1 MAYQSIG
8 LGATANDGSGDTLRD
23 GATKVNANFVE
34 IYTALGD
41 GSSLT
46 TGITATASDVTFTGN
61 DYNVVWDKSASAL
74 EFADNAKL
82 QLGSSSD
89 LSIYHDGSN
98 SYIQDGGTGYL
109 LLTSDGPGVRINSS
123 TAEVMGDFVPN
134 GAVTLYY
141 DNSAKVATT
150 STGISVTGNVTA
162 SGNVVIANAGTIGSA
177 SDTDAIAIASDGVV
191 TFSQSP
197 VFPDGSIAV
206 ADLDIDGATDIG
218 AALTDADL
226 FIVDDGAGG
235 TNRKATMS
243 RLKTYMGVS
252 SGALALTSLDIDGGT
267 DIGGS
272 IADAD
277 LFIIDDG
284 AGGTNRKTA
293 ASRIKTYI
301 ADVTLTTAAQ
311 TNITSVGTLTSLT
324 VDNIIINGTNIG
336 HTSDTDAIAIASNGQ
351 VTLSQNLTVSGTV
364 TATAGSTL
372 LVVNSSGTTLKTV
385 KGLS

>member
-74 EFADNAKL
+74 VFADNAKL

-89 LSIYHDGSN
+89 LSVYHDGSN
-98 SYIQDGGTGYL
+98 SYIQDAGTGYL

-162 SGNVVIANAGTIGSA
+162 SGRLVVNGTSETAYFAGDIELGGGPAGLGHILFEGASADAHETILTVVDPTADRTISLPNVTGTVITTGDSGTITADMLA
-177 SDTDAIAIASDGVV
+177 SDIEITGN
-191 TFSQSP
+191 Q
-197 VFPDGSIAV
+197 
-206 ADLDIDGATDIG
+206 
-218 AALTDADL
+218 
-226 FIVDDGAGG
+226 
-235 TNRKATMS
+235 
-243 RLKTYMGVS
+243 LKS
-252 SGALALTSLDIDGGT
+252 S
-267 DIGGS
+267 
-272 IADAD
+272 
-277 LFIIDDG
+277 
-284 AGGTNRKTA
+284 
-293 ASRIKTYI
+293 
-301 ADVTLTTAAQ
+301 
-311 TNITSVGTLTSLT
+311 
-324 VDNIIINGTNIG
+324 
-336 HTSDTDAIAIASNGQ
+336 
-351 VTLSQNLTVSGTV
+351 
-364 TATAGSTL
+364 STL
-372 LVVNSSGTTLKTV
+372 LIVNSSGTTLKTV
-385 KGLS
+385 IGAGSAS

>member
-46 TGITATASDVTFTGN
+46 TGITATADDVTFTGA

-74 EFADNAKL
+74 AFADNAKI

-123 TAEVMGDFVPN
+123 TAEVMGDFAPN

-162 SGNVVIANAGTIGSA
+162 SGRLVVNGTSETAYFAGDIELGGGPAGLGRILFEGASADAHETILTVVDPTADRTISLPNVTGTVITTGDSGTITAGMLA
-177 SDTDAIAIASDGVV
+177 SDIEITGN
-191 TFSQSP
+191 Q
-197 VFPDGSIAV
+197 
-206 ADLDIDGATDIG
+206 
-218 AALTDADL
+218 
-226 FIVDDGAGG
+226 
-235 TNRKATMS
+235 
-243 RLKTYMGVS
+243 LKS
-252 SGALALTSLDIDGGT
+252 S
-267 DIGGS
+267 
-272 IADAD
+272 
-277 LFIIDDG
+277 
-284 AGGTNRKTA
+284 
-293 ASRIKTYI
+293 
-301 ADVTLTTAAQ
+301 
-311 TNITSVGTLTSLT
+311 
-324 VDNIIINGTNIG
+324 
-336 HTSDTDAIAIASNGQ
+336 
-351 VTLSQNLTVSGTV
+351 
-364 TATAGSTL
+364 STL
-372 LVVNSSGTTLKTV
+372 LIVNSSGSTLKTV
-385 KGLS
+385 IGAGSAS

>member
-74 EFADNAKL
+74 VFADNAKL

-89 LSIYHDGSN
+89 LSVYHDGSN
-98 SYIQDGGTGYL
+98 SYIQDAGTGYL

-162 SGNVVIANAGTIGSA
+162 SGRLVVNGTSETAYFAGDIELGGGPAGLGRILFEGASADAHETILTVVDPTADRTISLPNVTGTVITTGDSGTITADMLA
-177 SDTDAIAIASDGVV
+177 SDIEITGN
-191 TFSQSP
+191 Q
-197 VFPDGSIAV
+197 
-206 ADLDIDGATDIG
+206 
-218 AALTDADL
+218 
-226 FIVDDGAGG
+226 
-235 TNRKATMS
+235 
-243 RLKTYMGVS
+243 LKS
-252 SGALALTSLDIDGGT
+252 S
-267 DIGGS
+267 
-272 IADAD
+272 
-277 LFIIDDG
+277 
-284 AGGTNRKTA
+284 
-293 ASRIKTYI
+293 
-301 ADVTLTTAAQ
+301 
-311 TNITSVGTLTSLT
+311 
-324 VDNIIINGTNIG
+324 
-336 HTSDTDAIAIASNGQ
+336 
-351 VTLSQNLTVSGTV
+351 
-364 TATAGSTL
+364 STL
-372 LVVNSSGTTLKTV
+372 LIVNSSGSTLKTV
-385 KGLS
+385 IGAGSAS